1 MFLKQ
6 YNYKPRSGSVSS
18 QETAGS
24 ASSPPKD
31 NKITSS
37 VQQAVNQPKG
47 PAARRLSS
55 TTDKFAGLSAHKRS
69 QDADKKASIADQ
81 KTGGQGVLS
90 GAWNTFTKGS

>member
-6 YNYKPRSGSVSS
+6 YNYKPRTGSVSS
-18 QETAGS
+18 QESAGS

-37 VQQAVNQPKG
+37 MQQSANQPKS
-47 PAARRLSS
+47 ATSRRLSS

-69 QDADKKASIADQ
+69 QDADKKAIIADQ
-81 KTGGQGVLS
+81 KAGGQGVLS
-90 GAWNTFTKGS
+90 GAWNTFTKSS